1 MPSETTR
8 PEAETRSISVR
19 GQRLRVAM
27 RIGDGTR
34 TPLLL
39 LNGIGVNLEVLQ
51 PFVDALDPAIE
62 VIRFDVPGTGGSPA
76 PLIPYRFS
84 MHALLVTNM
93 LDQLGYQ
100 QVDALGVSW
109 GGALAQQFAFQSPMR
124 CRRLI
129 LVSTGTGA
137 LMVPGRPSAL
147 AKIATPRRYQD
158 PVHMEQIAGEIY
170 GGKVRT
176 HPEYAHEFAQTAR
189 PGSTLGYFYQMLGG
203 VGWTSIPWLRKLR
216 QPTLI
221 LHGDDDP
228 LVPLVNAKIM
238 HRLISHSQLYIFHD
252 GHLGLGTSAQ
262 ELAQVVDQFLTAPV
276 SSSTGKEYSLISSS
290 IKNMHERKPP
300 IQCQVS
306 FFFVLQLAGF
316 LGDTKDKGKG
326 LLS

>member
-1 MPSETTR
+1 MPAETSR
-8 PEAETRSISVR
+8 PEAETRTILVT
-19 GQRLRVAM
+19 GQRLRVAI
-27 RIGDGTR
+27 RKGDGTR

-39 LNGIGVNLEVLQ
+39 MNGIGVNLEVLQ

-76 PLIPYRFS
+76 PQIPYRFS
-84 MHALLVTNM
+84 VLARLVIKM

-109 GGALAQQFAFQSPMR
+109 GGALAQQFAFQYPVR

-137 LMVPGRPSAL
+137 LMVPGNPSAL

-158 PVHMEQIAGEIY
+158 PVYMEQNAGEIY

-176 HPEYAHEFAQTAR
+176 QPELAHEFARTAR
-189 PGSTLGYFYQMLGG
+189 LGSVLGYFYQMLGA
-203 VGWTSIPWLRKLR
+203 VGWTSIPWLHTLR

-228 LVPLVNAKIM
+228 LVPLVNAKVM
-238 HRLISHSQLYIFHD
+238 QRLIPHAKLYIFHD
-252 GHLGLGTSAQ
+252 GHLGLGTSAR
-262 ELAQVVDQFLTAPV
+262 ELAPVVDQFLTAPV
-276 SSSTGKEYSLISSS
+276 SSSTDS
-290 IKNMHERKPP
+290 
-300 IQCQVS
+300 V
-306 FFFVLQLAGF
+306 
-316 LGDTKDKGKG
+316 
-326 LLS
+326 

>member
-1 MPSETTR
+1 MPSETTK
-8 PEAETRSISVR
+8 PLAETRTITVK
-19 GQRLRVAM
+19 GQRLRVAI
-27 RIGDGTR
+27 RKGDGTR

-39 LNGIGVNLEVLQ
+39 MNGIGVNLEVLQ

-76 PLIPYRFS
+76 PRIPYNFS
-84 MHALLVTNM
+84 MHAWLVGQM

-100 QVDALGVSW
+100 QVDVLGISW
-109 GGALAQQFAFQSPMR
+109 GGALAQQFAFQYSGR

-147 AKIATPRRYQD
+147 AKLATPRRYHD
-158 PVHMEQIAGEIY
+158 PAYMERIAGEIY
-170 GGKVRT
+170 GGKMRT
-176 HPEYAHEFAQTAR
+176 RPELAHEFAQTAHL
-189 PGSTLGYFYQMLGG
+189 GSVLGYFYQMLGG
-203 VGWTSIPWLRKLR
+203 VGWTSIPWLHKLQ

-238 HRLISHSQLYIFHD
+238 HRLIPHSELYIFHD
-252 GHLGLGTSAQ
+252 GHLGLGTSAR

-276 SSSTGKEYSLISSS
+276 SL
-290 IKNMHERKPP
+290 
-300 IQCQVS
+300 
-306 FFFVLQLAGF
+306 
-316 LGDTKDKGKG
+316 
-326 LLS
+326 

>member
-1 MPSETTR
+1 MPAETSR
-8 PEAETRSISVR
+8 PEAETRTILVR
-19 GQRLRVAM
+19 GQRLRVAI
-27 RIGDGTR
+27 RKGDGTR

-39 LNGIGVNLEVLQ
+39 MNGIGVNLEVLQ
-51 PFVDALDPAIE
+51 PFVDALAPAIE

-76 PLIPYRFS
+76 PQIPYRFS
-84 MHALLVTNM
+84 VLARLVIKM

-109 GGALAQQFAFQSPMR
+109 GGALAQQFAFQYPVR

-137 LMVPGRPSAL
+137 LMVPGNPSAL

-158 PVHMEQIAGEIY
+158 PVYMEQNAGEIY

-176 HPEYAHEFAQTAR
+176 QPELAHEFARTAR
-189 PGSTLGYFYQMLGG
+189 LGSVLGYFYQMLGA
-203 VGWTSIPWLRKLR
+203 VGWTSIPWLHTLR

-238 HRLISHSQLYIFHD
+238 QRLIPRAKLYIFHD

-262 ELAQVVDQFLTAPV
+262 DLAQVVDQFLTAPV
-276 SSSTGKEYSLISSS
+276 SSSTGS
-290 IKNMHERKPP
+290 
-300 IQCQVS
+300 
-306 FFFVLQLAGF
+306 A
-316 LGDTKDKGKG
+316 
-326 LLS
+326 

>member
-8 PEAETRSISVR
+8 PQIETRTITVR
-19 GQRLRVAM
+19 GQRLRVAI
-27 RIGDGTR
+27 RKGDATR

-51 PFVDALDPAIE
+51 QFVDALAPAIE
-62 VIRFDVPGTGGSPA
+62 VIRFDVPGIGGSPA

-84 MHALLVTNM
+84 VLARLVTKM

-100 QVDALGVSW
+100 QVDVLGVSW
-109 GGALAQQFAFQSPMR
+109 GGGLAQQFAFQYPDR

-137 LMVPGRPSAL
+137 LMVPGRPSVL
-147 AKIATPRRYQD
+147 AKIATPQRYQD
-158 PVHMEQIAGEIY
+158 PVYMEQIAGEIY

-176 HPEYAHEFAQTAR
+176 QPELAHEFAHTTHF
-189 PGSTLGYFYQMLGG
+189 GSALGYFYQLLGV

-238 HRLISHSQLYIFHD
+238 HRLIPHSKLYIFHD
-252 GHLGLGTSAQ
+252 GHLGLATSAR

-276 SSSTGKEYSLISSS
+276 SSPTGS
-290 IKNMHERKPP
+290 
-300 IQCQVS
+300 V
-306 FFFVLQLAGF
+306 
-316 LGDTKDKGKG
+316 
-326 LLS
+326 

>member
-8 PEAETRSISVR
+8 PQAEARTITVR
-19 GQRLRVAM
+19 GQRLRVAI
-27 RIGDGTR
+27 RSGNDTR

-39 LNGIGVNLEVLQ
+39 VNGIGVNLEVLQ

-76 PLIPYRFS
+76 PRIPYRFS

-100 QVDALGVSW
+100 QVDVLGVSW
-109 GGALAQQFAFQSPMR
+109 GGALAQQFAFQYPVR

-137 LMVPGRPSAL
+137 LMVPGNPSAL
-147 AKIATPRRYQD
+147 ARIATPRRYQD
-158 PVHMEQIAGEIY
+158 PAYMAQIAGEIY

-176 HPEYAHEFAQTAR
+176 HPEYAHEFARTAHL
-189 PGSTLGYFYQMLGG
+189 GSVLGYFYQMLGG
-203 VGWTSIPWLRKLR
+203 VGWTSIPWLRTLR

-238 HRLISHSQLYIFHD
+238 QRLIPHAKLYIFHD
-252 GHLGLGTSAQ
+252 GHLGLGTSAG

-276 SSSTGKEYSLISSS
+276 SSSTGS
-290 IKNMHERKPP
+290 
-300 IQCQVS
+300 
-306 FFFVLQLAGF
+306 A
-316 LGDTKDKGKG
+316 
-326 LLS
+326 